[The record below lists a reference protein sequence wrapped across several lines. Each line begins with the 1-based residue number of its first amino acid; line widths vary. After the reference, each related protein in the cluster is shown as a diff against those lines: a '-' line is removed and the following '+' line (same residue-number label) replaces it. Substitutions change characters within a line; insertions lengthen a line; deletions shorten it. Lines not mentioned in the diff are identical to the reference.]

1 MNSVILI
8 GRLTKDPE
16 IRQTTSGTNVTT
28 FSLAV
33 DRMFSKEKE
42 TDFIRIVVYGK
53 AAESCARYLAKGKQ
67 AAVRGRIQT
76 GSYETKDG
84 EKRYTFDVIADQIT
98 FLSPKSDSAE
108 QSVPD
113 GFREYNEEDDED
125 VPF

>member
-67 AAVRGRIQT
+67 VAVKGRIQT
-76 GSYETKDG
+76 GSYKKDNG
-84 EKRYTFDVIADQIT
+84 DTVYTTDVVADRVE
-98 FLSPKSDSAE
+98 FLSPKSDSVE
-108 QSVPD
+108 QSAPD
-113 GFREYNEEDDED
+113 GFREYNEDDED

>member
-28 FSLAV
+28 FPLAV

-53 AAESCARYLAKGKQ
+53 AAESCARYLNKGKQ

-84 EKRYTFDVIADQIT
+84 EKRYTFDVIAEQVT
-98 FLSPKSDSAE
+98 FLSPKSDSVE
-108 QSVPD
+108 QSAPD

>member
-53 AAESCARYLAKGKQ
+53 VAESCARYLAKGKQ

-76 GSYETKDG
+76 GSYDTKDG
-84 EKRYTFDVIADQIT
+84 ERRYTFDVIAEQVT
-98 FLSPKSDSAE
+98 FLSPKSDSVE
-108 QSVPD
+108 QSAPD